1 MVCSNPVV
9 AYAQPVKCKNLSG
22 VRRMIIKLKIAMRD
36 LLMAFGL
43 IESPGLQPVPVR
55 TEQSVQRR
63 R

>member
-1 MVCSNPVV
+1 
-9 AYAQPVKCKNLSG
+9 
-22 VRRMIIKLKIAMRD
+22 MIIKLKIAMRD

-55 TEQSVQRR
+55 AEQQRQHR